1 MSFIQREYD
10 RLMEVCQN
18 TPPGPAYDIA
28 YAAKGALIWALDPDG
43 YASPSATLA
52 KFYGVEIEG
61 TKGTGIDMTN
71 GSPASQPAPSN

>member
-18 TPPGPAYDIA
+18 TDPGPAYDIA

-61 TKGTGIDMTN
+61 TKGTGVSMTS
-71 GSPASQPAPSN
+71 GLSDSMPAP